1 MADMPL
7 LSARIGDERIDRVID
22 TQLDALGESREIDKE
37 LAAILGEHLLDLHQR
52 GIIGAHTALPNR
64 YINEISSWNIMCGIE
79 TSPMEPR
86 EVATEFIAHRM
97 LPSLVYIH
105 LMLAASFIKSG
116 TPRDQAIELAKQ
128 QIDSGTSRLHMAQIE
143 VHDHIS
149 GEDLALHFDNW
160 MPVIYDKSAP
170 SLEDARAGRLHR
182 GSLAQD
188 LEPSAMRSLEIKLES
203 GDFIITD
210 WVRAAGFTDLV
221 DHGDPYRG
229 ASERQSEQESFR
241 YAKDFGFTSVRTA
254 RTSIEVVSNGSILA
268 VVARDDDIAD
278 SVIGFESLGRLDYDL
293 RQVTIADRK
302 ALEAIFTTIH
312 GDPVL
317 AASSLQ
323 EAMTD
328 ETIRLP
334 TMPGIYR
341 VNFSGTGSIDQFLP
355 SRHPLR
361 QDGLTVIMMLEHVS
375 GLPAADEASA

>member
-1 MADMPL
+1 MAEMPL
-7 LSARIGDERIDRVID
+7 LSARIGNERIERVID
-22 TQLDALGESREIDKE
+22 TQLEALGESHEIDKE
-37 LAAILGEHLLDLHQR
+37 LAEILAEHLLDLHQC
-52 GIIGAHTALPNR
+52 GIIRAHTALPNR

-79 TSPMEPR
+79 TSPIEPR
-86 EVATEFIAHRM
+86 EVAAEFIADRM

-116 TPRDQAIELAKQ
+116 TPRDQTIELAKQ

-143 VHDHIS
+143 VHDHVS
-149 GEDLALHFDNW
+149 GEDLALHFENW
-160 MPVIYDKSAP
+160 MPVIYDKSAV

-221 DHGDPYRG
+221 DDGDPYRG

-241 YAKDFGFTSVRTA
+241 YARNYGFTSVRTA
-254 RTSIEVVSNGSILA
+254 RTSIEVVSDASILA
-268 VVARDDDIAD
+268 VVARDEDIA
-278 SVIGFESLGRLDYDL
+278 SRVAGFESLGTLSFDL

-302 ALEAIFTTIH
+302 ALESIFTRVH
-312 GDPVL
+312 RDPAVV
-317 AASSLQ
+317 AASLE

-361 QDGLTVIMMLEHVS
+361 QDGLTVIIMLEHVS